1 MLVTAFR
8 DQENRYDHV
17 FFLKKQNFLSPR
29 FFFKETELSFTPS
42 SRLCWAKLV
51 EFSIDEVDKLNE
63 FEVE

>member
-1 MLVTAFR
+1 MI
-8 DQENRYDHV
+8 
-17 FFLKKQNFLSPR
+17 KKTDMTT

>member
-1 MLVTAFR
+1 MLVTAFH
-8 DQENRYDHV
+8 DQENWYDHG
-17 FFLKKQNFLSPR
+17 

-42 SRLCWAKLV
+42 SRLWAKLV

>member
-1 MLVTAFR
+1 MLVTVFH

-17 FFLKKQNFLSPR
+17 S
-29 FFFKETELSFTPS
+29 FFKETELSFTPS

>member
-1 MLVTAFR
+1 MLVTAFH

-17 FFLKKQNFLSPR
+17 F